1 MPQSAC
7 PATPFWVSHALK
19 FNLECLPAT
28 NVFKPKEHRNKN
40 QMRNCR
46 GHGDTLPLETEIVWF
61 WRFSS
66 LPGNHHPNT
75 CPAVSSLSPLS
86 CLLHPPPISFHIL
99 PILLQSPVRCCT
111 VLWCGTAVTHT
122 SCHQIWVCL
131 RLVRFSLFSLNG
143 SAAPPC
149 CGTVQVGGSCESFV
163 GGVPATEGTERGPH

>member
-28 NVFKPKEHRNKN
+28 NVFKPKERRNKN

-46 GHGDTLPLETEIVWF
+46 VHGYTLPLDTEIVWF

-86 CLLHPPPISFHIL
+86 CLLHPPQDGKDIL
-99 PILLQSPVRCCT
+99 PYPSHPVTIPCPLLHRPVVRHSCDSYILSSNMGMPQTGQVLSFFFKWKRSPT
-111 VLWCGTAVTHT
+111 LLWHCA
-122 SCHQIWVCL
+122 SWRKL
-131 RLVRFSLFSLNG
+131 
-143 SAAPPC
+143 
-149 CGTVQVGGSCESFV
+149 
-163 GGVPATEGTERGPH
+163 